1 MNNANTIFESVR
13 FNDVWAGQ
21 QAYQFFLAQ
30 SRTEETDPKS
40 VEDIHQIIR
49 HYSVVENAI
58 LVFERQIVSRV
69 TCRLYRPS
77 PSPYQITDSNQ
88 ADKSVLNYC
97 YGLSDTHPPTLTI
110 NEKFRFIKSYYTLWS
125 FLNLPLSSWYATLL
139 NLDLREMYVL
149 WEMCN
154 LQQSIGKEE
163 AIPPHPHPDADPDSF
178 LAIHKHGQSQ
188 TRKRLQALISLY
200 VERISVI
207 DAYNIWD
214 LYKGEGSP
222 GFMVIWDHSQP
233 FLAMCCGIQEGE
245 DTAWYAYEFEDL

>member
-1 MNNANTIFESVR
+1 MFEVFYLASTCHRNRNIWMNNANSIFETVR
-13 FNDVWAGQ
+13 FNDVWAGR

-30 SRTEETDPKS
+30 SGTNETDTKS
-40 VEDIHQIIR
+40 VEDIRQIVR

-69 TCRLYRPS
+69 TS
-77 PSPYQITDSNQ
+77 
-88 ADKSVLNYC
+88 DKSILNYC
-97 YGLSDTHPPTLTI
+97 YGPSSTHPPTLTM
-110 NEKFRFIKSYYTLWS
+110 NERFRFIKSYYTLWS
-125 FLNLPLSSWYATLL
+125 FLNLPLDSWYTNLIA
-139 NLDLREMYVL
+139 LDLREVYVL

-200 VERISVI
+200 VERISVA

-233 FLAMCCGIQEGE
+233 FLAMCCGIQDREE
-245 DTAWYAYEFEDL
+245 TAWYA